1 MSARSPL
8 GAWTIAAAY
17 VAATLV
23 FAHPLLPELRTSIAA
38 DYGDSLFTAW
48 IMAWVARHLTAVLHG
63 DVGAWTA
70 MWDLPI
76 FAPEHGT
83 LTYSEHFIG
92 QTLQILPLTWVVDQP
107 LLAFNVVFL
116 ATFALTGLAAH
127 LLTRH
132 LSGSH
137 WAGAVAGLTC
147 MFSEY
152 RVIWS
157 SHLHMLSIHWW
168 LLALWAIDRFLATR
182 SRRALAGATAAL
194 VMLHLSS
201 NYLMAYCAPFT
212 AAFAVWSLARHDRL
226 RDWTGWALLSAAGA
240 GSVVMVLP
248 LMLRYLAT
256 RAALGVTRSTAEIA
270 ANSATFDSYA
280 RAWPWFGPL
289 VVLAVVGAAATRRQ
303 ADWPSRSA
311 RLALLGFA
319 TMAVVL
325 SFGPVVQVGQTP
337 VPGPYG
343 LLLAYVPGFAGLRVA
358 ERFSVIAFALCS
370 VLAGFGA
377 VWLGRWR
384 AGAAAAVLATV
395 LAIRPAFATPF
406 VMNREVMAAGQPPRP
421 DYLRPGPTP
430 PAIYRVARTL
440 PPGAVLAEFPF
451 GVLGY
456 EILYSYFT
464 LAHDHR
470 TINGYSGVLPS
481 SFLARVGRL
490 HDPLAEPDRAWDAL
504 APATHVIVHPAA
516 WADDTGAR
524 IRMWLEA
531 RGATVTVRADGAWLY
546 ALPARTSGK

>member
-8 GAWTIAAAY
+8 GPWMLAAAY

-23 FAHPLLPELRTSIAA
+23 FARPLLPELRTSIAA

-48 IMAWVARHLTAVLHG
+48 IMAWVAQHLTALLHG
-63 DVGAWTA
+63 DLGAWTA
-70 MWDLPI
+70 MWDLRI

-92 QTLQILPLTWVVDQP
+92 QTLQVLPLTWVVREP

-116 ATFALTGLAAH
+116 ATFAMTGLGAH
-127 LLTRH
+127 LLTRQ

-137 WAGAVAGLTC
+137 RAGAVAGLTC

-168 LLALWAIDRFLATR
+168 LFALWAIDRFVATR
-182 SRRALAGATAAL
+182 SRRALAGATASL

-212 AAFAVWSLARHDRL
+212 AGFAIWSLARHGRM
-226 RDWTGWALLSAAGA
+226 RDGRVWALLTAAGA
-240 GSVVMVLP
+240 ASVLVVLP

-270 ANSATFDSYA
+270 ASSASIDSYA

-289 VVLAVVGAAATRRQ
+289 LALAVTGAAVARRHP
-303 ADWPSRSA
+303 DWPSRSS
-311 RLALLGFA
+311 RLALLGLA
-319 TMAVVL
+319 LMAMIL
-325 SFGPVVQVGQTP
+325 SFGPVVQVGRASM
-337 VPGPYG
+337 PGPYQ
-343 LLLAYVPGFAGLRVA
+343 LLLSYVPGFAGLRVA
-358 ERFSVIAFALCS
+358 ERFGVIAFALCS

-377 VWLGRWR
+377 VWLSRWR
-384 AGAAAAVLATV
+384 VGAAAAALATV

-406 VMNREVMAAGQPPRP
+406 VMNREVMAADQPPRP
-421 DYLRPGPTP
+421 GHLRPGPTP
-430 PAIYRVARTL
+430 PAIYRFARTL
-440 PPGAVLAEFPF
+440 PPDAVLAEFPF

-464 LAHDHR
+464 LVHDHR
-470 TINGYSGVLPS
+470 TINGYSGVLPA
-481 SFLARVGRL
+481 SFLARVGPL
-490 HDPLAEPDRAWDAL
+490 HDPLVQPDRAWAAL

-516 WADDTGAR
+516 WADDTGDR
-524 IRMWLEA
+524 IRAWLES
-531 RGATVTVRADGAWLY
+531 RGATVAARADGAWLY
-546 ALPARTSGK
+546 ALPVRASTK